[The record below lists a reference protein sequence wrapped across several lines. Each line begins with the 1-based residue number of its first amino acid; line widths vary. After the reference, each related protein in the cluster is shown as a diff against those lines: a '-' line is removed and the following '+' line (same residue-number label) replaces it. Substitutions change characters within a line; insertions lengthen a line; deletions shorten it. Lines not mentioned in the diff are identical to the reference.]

1 MVQFALEPSVSPV
14 VVLGVA
20 LLVGV
25 GIDVDHFALARL
37 NRGDWTA
44 LRRCVREP
52 RIVLFDQDAIF
63 DEGDVG
69 AGRRLLSH
77 TLVGGVAVVALQA
90 VDPALAIVAGVVLGV
105 HLAMDF
111 VGDWL
116 LTPGDPD
123 GVTNA

>member
-1 MVQFALEPSVSPV
+1 MTPV

-52 RIVLFDQDAIF
+52 RIVLFDQNAIF

-77 TLVGGVAVVALQA
+77 TLVGGGAALA
-90 VDPALAIVAGVVLGV
+90 LHPIDPALATVAGVVLGV
-105 HLAMDF
+105 HLAMDC

-116 LTPGDPD
+116 LTAGDPD